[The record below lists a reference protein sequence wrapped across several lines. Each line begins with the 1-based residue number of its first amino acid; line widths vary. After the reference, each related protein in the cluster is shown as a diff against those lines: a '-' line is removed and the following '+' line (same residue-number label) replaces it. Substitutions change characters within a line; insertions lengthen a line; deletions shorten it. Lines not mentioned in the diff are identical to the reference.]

1 MQPLKKAESHKPQEN
16 RMSGTLV
23 QRILHWSP
31 PTEPPRPSNSD
42 QFDDS
47 PLDERVRESGE
58 W

>member
-1 MQPLKKAESHKPQEN
+1 MQPLKQAQSQQPQEDK
-16 RMSGTLV
+16 MSKTLV
-23 QRILHWSP
+23 QRLLGLNP
-31 PTEPPRPSNSD
+31 QTEPSRPSNSD